1 MSNKEKIE
9 FDAAVHGDDLKKLIE
24 EASDHLLTIESYQ
37 TLIKDIRDRAKDEL
51 GCEGKM
57 FNKVLKLH
65 HKKIREQFESE
76 NDEVLGL
83 YDELF

>member
-9 FDAAVHGDDLKKLIE
+9 FDSATHGDDLKKLIE
-24 EASDHLLTIESYQ
+24 EASDNLLTIESYQ

-51 GCEGKM
+51 GVDSKL
-57 FNKVLKLH
+57 FNKILKLR
-65 HKKIREQFESE
+65 HKEIREQFENE
-76 NDEVLGL
+76 NDEVLSL